1 MYKVFFNDR
10 KVFLTDDFQK
20 HFNVNYGLFYKYQ
33 NKGELEELLGFYRS
47 LKKIDTLYIFH
58 SDIEEL
64 RNTFRACYLNINAAG
79 GLVKNKDGKILII
92 KRRNR
97 WDLPKGKSDAEESIQ
112 QTAIREVT
120 EECGISN
127 IEITQPLLSTYH
139 TYTINDKPVL
149 KKTTWFEM
157 IYSGNID
164 PVPQIKEHITEV
176 KWFDKSELG
185 EIVKNT
191 YQLIVDVFRYANL
204 IKL

>member
-33 NKGELEELLGFYRS
+33 NKGELEELLAFYRI

-127 IEITQPLLSTYH
+127 IEITQPLISTYH

-185 EIVKNT
+185 EIIKNT
-191 YQLIVDVFRYANL
+191 YQLIIDVFRYANL